1 LKQVEQAALTP
12 LPHRRKVSL
21 WQVLRLALPILTIQ
35 LPRRVS
41 LLRERWHL
49 FAKRWHPHNM
59 ASPQRQSHIVKQ
71 KTGPDDPIL
80 EQTLQ
85 DALMQVTA
93 DDVIAIADE
102 LAKRHARLFLN
113 TSTSLSTSLKVDSP
127 KWTSSFADI
136 ASAVTHT
143 KANART
149 ITNQFNHGD
158 FKLFED
164 LINGDSPTPVRVAT
178 FVEKLNALDTR
189 LALELA
195 TGLLHNIAPTAN
207 WLWTRWLWDPTTGTG
222 ILPLLAGSTHNLL
235 SENLADGYARVG
247 AVSAMSLKFGEG
259 TGLWTDELMAN
270 EKRAQFANTA
280 FLACSYSVYMYGT
293 R

>member
-1 LKQVEQAALTP
+1 
-12 LPHRRKVSL
+12 
-21 WQVLRLALPILTIQ
+21 
-35 LPRRVS
+35 
-41 LLRERWHL
+41 
-49 FAKRWHPHNM
+49 M

-71 KTGPDDPIL
+71 RTGPDDPVL
-80 EQTLQ
+80 EETLQ
-85 DALMQVTA
+85 DALKQVSP

-102 LAKRHARLFLN
+102 LAERHARLFLN
-113 TSTSLSTSLKVDSP
+113 LKVDSP
-127 KWTSSFADI
+127 QWTSSFADI

-158 FKLFED
+158 FKLCEE
-164 LINGDSPTPVRVAT
+164 LLKEESPTPLRVAK

-195 TGLLHNIAPTAN
+195 TGLLHNISPTDH

-235 SENLADGYARVG
+235 ADNLADGYARVG

-259 TGLWTDELMAN
+259 TDLWTDELMAN
-270 EKRAQFANTA
+270 EDRAKFANTA

-293 R
+293 TSWRLSKEFNNLLPSLPNMSRKLLGLKKMASEVKSDE

>member
-1 LKQVEQAALTP
+1 MQ
-12 LPHRRKVSL
+12 
-21 WQVLRLALPILTIQ
+21 
-35 LPRRVS
+35 
-41 LLRERWHL
+41 
-49 FAKRWHPHNM
+49 
-59 ASPQRQSHIVKQ
+59 PQRQSHIVKQ

-85 DALMQVTA
+85 DALTQVSS
-93 DDVIAIADE
+93 DEVIAIADE
-102 LAKRHARLFLN
+102 LAERHARLFLGLEVG
-113 TSTSLSTSLKVDSP
+113 STQ
-127 KWTSSFADI
+127 WTSSFADI

-164 LINGDSPTPVRVAT
+164 LLNGESPTPVRVAK
-178 FVEKLNALDTR
+178 FVEELNALDTR

-195 TGLLHNIAPTAN
+195 SGLLHNVSPTNN

-235 SENLADGYARVG
+235 AENLADGYSRVG

-259 TGLWTDELMAN
+259 TGLWTEELMAN
-270 EKRAQFANTA
+270 EKRAQFANSA
-280 FLACSYSVYMYGT
+280 FLACAYSVYLYGT
-293 R
+293 TSWRLSREFNNLLPSLPNMSRKLLGLKKIKKETDPSLPEGL